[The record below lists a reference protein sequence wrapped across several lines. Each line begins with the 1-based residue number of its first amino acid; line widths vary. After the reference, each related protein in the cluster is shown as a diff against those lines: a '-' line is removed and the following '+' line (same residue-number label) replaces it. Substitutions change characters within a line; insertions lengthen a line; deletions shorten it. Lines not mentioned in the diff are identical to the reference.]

1 MKSVSRPRRGAAFS
15 AAWVLAAVAMPGGAF
30 ADAPGAKP
38 APKPVA
44 APAAAAASAPPGPAI
59 RPVSSARWTAATPDE
74 MVDRVLA
81 RARGGG
87 EDALA
92 GLIVASSLD
101 ERASFG
107 KVRDG
112 FAAIARSSSPLA
124 DDARWLGYR
133 LAPVPRGAAWPGS
146 RAVAYDVSPDAMG
159 LVKSWAILG
168 PFQDN
173 GAGLM
178 RREGPE
184 APGESWTNTKARFAW
199 GVYDVAWR
207 RTLPASSTARGVPL
221 DLYIHPRAESCT
233 YLATRVAVPAAHQP
247 FFVHVAAA
255 GAVRLIWD
263 GADVVASEDAHP
275 HLVLDRLSAR
285 VDPVAAGDH
294 LLAVKV
300 CSGTAADDG
309 RVRVRFTDE
318 QRKPLALAT
327 SSNLAGLQIT
337 PPLPGVATAPWPA
350 PPVAPAPAPVVVAKP
365 EKARSLVLKPTRTL
379 PQASRADDD
388 PYGDAPAKPAP
399 AAKPAKPV
407 ASAARPKIDL
417 TAKAA
422 PKAKVAAK
430 AVVARA
436 KGKLTAKEADDA
448 EPSVVAIIP
457 PAGVTVLRTSL
468 EAALDLGESPS
479 NERVL
484 AASILRTVGG
494 AEDGRSPR
502 APGLLDR
509 IAGEPDVSPD
519 TLAMAGW
526 ISPFGANRSG
536 WLNLARSKATTSRD
550 QATAAF
556 AQRRLIATHLGGH
569 TIDWA
574 LGTMQEAPFRA
585 ADDAEARLMRA
596 MSKRKLGATGF
607 GRAAEEDLTAIES
620 QLKDRTPISVLTELF
635 DATRGENAAHVR
647 VAQRLAEIRP
657 EARDEGYVEAFR
669 NEDAAA
675 FEKAAAE
682 TLAEQTSADDL
693 LRIGN
698 DLLAAGRYPWAREAF
713 FMATQLAPNRAAGF
727 QGLAAARESLGALET
742 RAGATPSE
750 SPAVALS
757 SLARARDLEPGD
769 AMLKAEIAF
778 RSDEGPADSAG
789 HQKQMRDEQYLVAPA
804 VFLERARKNPAKKGE
819 IVDRQLHWLR
829 VVTYHPD
836 KRVSQLMHY
845 SREIVIEPRSE
856 NELFE
861 NVPAEGDECELLI
874 ARVHRKDGTVVQPE
888 EMSSGGRKPFVR
900 WPELKTGDVV
910 EVAARSW
917 TAGPVG
923 RRGDAP
929 FYFID
934 YVGST
939 DTHPILYNEVI
950 VDSPESSPLAID
962 VLNGKADRVVSEPK
976 DGRKV
981 TRYVWDNPPSI
992 PDEPLAPKLSESLP
1006 VVVGSTFGSWGD
1018 FREWYRS
1025 AVKGFTEPDDQV
1037 RRLAEKLTA
1046 GKKTRD
1052 EKLKALFEFVADDIR
1067 YVNFVSGEWWLP
1079 NRPQE
1084 LLARRQGDCDDKAM
1098 LLITLLKA
1106 SGIEATEVLVQTR
1119 YTGEPSLLRSE
1130 KAAIPVFDHGI
1141 AYLPGKKGEPG
1152 IWLDATSPESRLGPL
1167 PSMDARTVA
1176 LFIDEGAAKIIDT
1189 PASSPDDHGVD
1200 ATWTIKLSPSGA
1212 GDLVATERH
1221 TGDAAFELRMNL
1233 KQADARSQ
1241 WVEQYLASGWFPT
1254 VQVQGDVAFKPD
1266 LPHGV
1271 ATLGYGAHSEGLA
1284 RREGEELAVPVAET
1298 ATLTSQLAPLVK
1310 RTLPV
1315 VLPPRLAPGH
1325 ETRAITIVAPAGF
1338 AFADLPPG
1346 GDEPGGE
1353 FGKAHLEFA
1362 RAAGKNAVIVKRS
1375 VVFDMSTIPVEKY
1388 AKWRGW
1394 LQRVDGLM
1402 HRMVRLV
1409 PDGKAPVADV
1419 KTVAIA
1425 PKDDSG
1431 VKIIDIGTGGGTGNA
1446 RVRGVVKGGGGGK
1459 GGAKHP

>member
-1 MKSVSRPRRGAAFS
+1 MKPASWFARATPRSPSRSRFGAAFS
-15 AAWVLAAVAMPGGAF
+15 AAWVLAATALPGGVLA
-30 ADAPGAKP
+30 APPPSKVVRPGKVVPSKKPTLP
-38 APKPVA
+38 APAPPPIAPVA
-44 APAAAAASAPPGPAI
+44 PA
-59 RPVSSARWTAATPDE
+59 RRWTGATPDE
-74 MVDRVLA
+74 MVDRVLE
-81 RARGGG
+81 RARLGGD
-87 EDALA
+87 DALA
-92 GLIVASSLD
+92 ALVVASALD
-101 ERASFG
+101 ERATFG
-107 KVRDG
+107 KVRAG
-112 FAAIARSSSPLA
+112 LAAIAASASPLA

-133 LAPVPRGAAWPGS
+133 LAPSPKGAAWPGS
-146 RAVAYDVSPDAMG
+146 RAVAYDAPPDATG

-173 GAGLM
+173 GTGL
-178 RREGPE
+178 RRAEGPE
-184 APGESWTNTKARFAW
+184 APGESWSNTHARFAW

-207 RTLPASSTARGVPL
+207 RALPASSTARGVPL

-233 YLATRVAVPAAHQP
+233 YLASRVTVPAAPAP
-247 FFVHVAAA
+247 FLVHVAAA
-255 GAVRLIWD
+255 GAVRVIWD
-263 GADVVASEDAHP
+263 GADVAVSEDAHP
-275 HLVLDRLSAR
+275 HLGLDRLSAR
-285 VDPVAAGDH
+285 LDPQAAGFH

-300 CSGTAADDG
+300 CTGAVSDDG
-309 RVRVRFTDE
+309 RVRVRFTNE
-318 QRKPLALAT
+318 QRAPLALAT
-327 SSNLAGLQIT
+327 SSDLAGLVIPAPQ
-337 PPLPGVATAPWPA
+337 PGVA
-350 PPVAPAPAPVVVAKP
+350 
-365 EKARSLVLKPTRTL
+365 
-379 PQASRADDD
+379 
-388 PYGDAPAKPAP
+388 
-399 AAKPAKPV
+399 
-407 ASAARPKIDL
+407 
-417 TAKAA
+417 
-422 PKAKVAAK
+422 
-430 AVVARA
+430 
-436 KGKLTAKEADDA
+436 
-448 EPSVVAIIP
+448 
-457 PAGVTVLRTSL
+457 LRTAL
-468 EAALDLGESPS
+468 DAGLDLGATPS

-484 AASILRTVGG
+484 AAAILRTLGG
-494 AEDGRSPR
+494 AEDSRSPR

-509 IAGEPDVSPD
+509 VAGDAAVTPDA
-519 TLAMAGW
+519 LAMAGW

-536 WLNLARSKATTSRD
+536 WLNLARS
-550 QATAAF
+550 QATAARDTASAAF
-556 AQRRLIATHLGGH
+556 AQRRLIATHLSGH

-574 LGTMQEAPFRA
+574 LATMQEMPFRA
-585 ADDAEARLMRA
+585 AGDAEARLMRA
-596 MSKRKLGATGF
+596 LAKRKLGGAGF
-607 GRAAEEDLTAIES
+607 GRAAEDELLALEAL
-620 QLKDRTPISVLTELF
+620 LKDTTPVSVLTELF
-635 DATRGENAAHVR
+635 DVSEGERDVHVR
-647 VAQRLAEIRP
+647 LAQRLAAVRVEF
-657 EARDEGYVEAFR
+657 RDEGYVEAFR
-669 NEDAAA
+669 AVDAAVL
-675 FEKAAAE
+675 ETAAAE
-682 TLAEQTSADDL
+682 ALAEQTSADDV
-693 LRIGN
+693 LRIAG
-698 DLLAAGRYPWAREAF
+698 DLLAAQRYAWAREAF
-713 FMATQLAPNRAAGF
+713 YAATQLAPNRPSGF
-727 QGLAAARESLGALET
+727 QGLAAARQALAAAEA
-742 RAGATPSE
+742 RAGTPPSE
-750 SPAVALS
+750 SPALALA

-778 RSDEGPADSAG
+778 RSAEGAPGAAD
-789 HQKQMRDEQYLVAPA
+789 HKQMRDEQYLVAPA
-804 VFLERARKNPAKKGE
+804 VFLDRARKNPAKKGQV
-819 IVDRQLHWLR
+819 VDRQLHWLR
-829 VVTYHPD
+829 VVTYHAD

-861 NVPAEGDECELLI
+861 NVPAEGDESELLI

-888 EMSSGGRKPFVR
+888 EQSSGGRKPYVR

-910 EVAARSW
+910 EIAARSW

-950 VDSPESSPLAID
+950 VDSPEGAPLAID
-962 VLNGKADRVVSEPK
+962 VLNGKADRVVAEPK

-1006 VVVGSTFGSWGD
+1006 IVVGSTFATWGD

-1052 EKLKALFEFVADDIR
+1052 EKLKVLFEFVADDIR

-1106 SGIEATEVLVQTR
+1106 SGIDATEVLVQTR
-1119 YTGEPSLLRSE
+1119 YTAQPSLLHSD

-1141 AYLPGKKGEPG
+1141 AYLPGKNGEPG

-1167 PSMDARTVA
+1167 PSMDARTGA
-1176 LFIDEGAAKIIDT
+1176 LFIDQGEAKIIDT
-1189 PASSPDDHGVD
+1189 PASSPDDHGID
-1200 ATWTIKLSPSGA
+1200 TAWTITLAPSGA
-1212 GDLVATERH
+1212 GDLVAEERH

-1233 KQADARSQ
+1233 KQADARAQ
-1241 WVEQYLASGWFPT
+1241 WVEQYLAAGWFPT

-1266 LPHGV
+1266 LPRGV

-1284 RREGEELAVPVAET
+1284 RREGGELAVPVAET
-1298 ATLTSQLAPLVK
+1298 STLTSQLAPLVK

-1325 ETRAITIVAPAGF
+1325 ETRTITIVAPPGF

-1362 RAAGKNAVIVKRS
+1362 RAAGKNAVVVKRS
-1375 VVFDMSTIPVEKY
+1375 VVFDLSTIPVDKY
-1388 AKWRGW
+1388 AKWRAW

-1409 PDGKAPVADV
+1409 PDGKAPKAEVKPVA
-1419 KTVAIA
+1419 VAPAVA
-1425 PKDDSG
+1425 PKAPGS
-1431 VKIIDIGTGGGTGNA
+1431 VIK
-1446 RVRGVVKGGGGGK
+1446 VVGAAGRKGGR
-1459 GGAKHP
+1459 